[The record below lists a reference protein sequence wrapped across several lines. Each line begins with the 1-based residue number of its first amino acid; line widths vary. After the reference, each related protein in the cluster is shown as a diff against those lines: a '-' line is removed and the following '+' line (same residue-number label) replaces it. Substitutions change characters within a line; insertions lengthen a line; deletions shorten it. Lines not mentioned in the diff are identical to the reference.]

1 MLLRLRLLCTTWLGA
16 GFLLLILCL
25 GAQNL
30 EDRPSLRLGITRSV
44 PLPSGSL
51 VGLAL
56 VVGMVSGGSAMALLG
71 AGGGADGVADGFS
84 AAARD
89 D

>member
-30 EDRPSLRLGITRSV
+30 EDRPSLRLGISRSV
-44 PLPSGSL
+44 PLPSGFL

-56 VVGMVSGGSAMALLG
+56 VAGIVSGGSAMALLG
-71 AGGGADGVADGFS
+71 AGGFL
-84 AAARD
+84 AAASD

>member
-1 MLLRLRLLCTTWLGA
+1 MLLRLRLLCSTWLSA
-16 GFLLLILCL
+16 GVLLLVLCL

-30 EDRPSLRLGITRSV
+30 EDRPSLRLGVTSLV
-44 PLPSGSL
+44 PLPSGFL

-56 VVGMVSGGSAMALLG
+56 VAGMVSGGSAMALLG
-71 AGGGADGVADGFS
+71 VGGS
-84 AAARD
+84 AAPSHD

>member
-1 MLLRLRLLCTTWLGA
+1 MLLRLRLLCSTWLAA
-16 GFLLLILCL
+16 GVLLLVLCL

-30 EDRPSLRLGITRSV
+30 EDRPSLRLGVARTV
-44 PLPSGSL
+44 PLPSGFL

-56 VVGMVSGGSAMALLG
+56 AAGMISGGSAMAMLG
-71 AGGGADGVADGFS
+71 AGGLS
-84 AAARD
+84 AENGD

>member
-1 MLLRLRLLCTTWLGA
+1 MLLRLRLLCSTWLA
-16 GFLLLILCL
+16 ASLVLLVLCL

-30 EDRPSLRLGITRSV
+30 ADRPSLRLGFGRSV
-44 PLPSGSL
+44 PLPSGFL

-56 VVGMVSGGSAMALLG
+56 VAGMISGGSAMALL
-71 AGGGADGVADGFS
+71 APDATAT
-84 AAARD
+84 AAQD